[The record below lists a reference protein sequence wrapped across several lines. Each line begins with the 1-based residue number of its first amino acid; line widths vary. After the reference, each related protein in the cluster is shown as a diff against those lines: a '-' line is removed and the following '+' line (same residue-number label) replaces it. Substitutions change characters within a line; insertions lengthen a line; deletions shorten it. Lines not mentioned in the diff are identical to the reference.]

1 MENNALNSTQ
11 PPLPVWWLIWGGI
24 ITAFFVVLGIFE
36 SGEVQI
42 DAPAALALIAIVPF
56 AGSAAV
62 RFLLIPRAPAGKKFV
77 FFVLGLAL
85 AESGGFLALLL
96 ASPWK
101 TPLTASA
108 IVLMILHIPAFIRR
122 TQS

>member
-1 MENNALNSTQ
+1 MENNPLNSPQ

-24 ITAFFVVLGIFE
+24 IATFFVVLGIFE
-36 SGEVQI
+36 TGRVQI

-62 RFLLIPRAPAGKKFV
+62 RFLLLPRAPVGKKFV
-77 FFVLGLAL
+77 FFVIGLAL
-85 AESGGFLALLL
+85 AESGGFLAILL

-101 TPLTASA
+101 SPLTASA
-108 IVLMILHIPAFIRR
+108 IVLMILHVPAFIRR